1 MITSFIGG
9 VHVDV
14 GSLSFREGENMVLSN
29 DLNLSQGDIHII
41 ALDLKEAGS
50 LRFRDD
56 NNTTIH
62 FLYKNIPVSRDS
74 INSLFY
80 DPAALPFIGQK
91 VMNVLAEL
99 QPFHYPYFQRK
110 LAEFRT
116 RLQSTVL
123 VGRKLLEGVKI
134 FNVSMHGKYLLQ
146 AAGCEIKDVPENFF
160 EMIESPES
168 LDYYTE
174 IFSQSQKNGLLAI
187 ADVWTPEPIKNLI
200 QEDNYGIIL
209 PEPRLENEIILYLH
223 QQYLSV
229 WDEMRQKDFSR
240 NSKRD

>member
-1 MITSFIGG
+1 MVTSFIGG

-14 GSLSFREGENMVLSN
+14 ESLTVRVNDDLVLSN
-29 DLNLSQGDIHII
+29 DLNAYEGDIDII
-41 ALDLKEAGS
+41 ALDFKEAGS
-50 LRFRDD
+50 MGFRDD
-56 NNTTIH
+56 NTTNIH
-62 FLYKNIPVSRDS
+62 FLYKNIPVPRDS
-74 INSLFY
+74 VNSLFY

-99 QPFHYPYFQRK
+99 QPFNYPYFQRK

-168 LDYYTE
+168 IDYYIE
-174 IFSQSQKNGLLAI
+174 IFSQSQENGLLAV
-187 ADVWTPEPIKNLI
+187 ADVWTPKPIKDLI